1 MAEDSLSD
9 EELFLQCFLQIPTVQ
24 NGENPAL
31 LLLQISGSTGYLE
44 PAFFNWLSSAL
55 FIHITLNVHELE
67 YACSSPTDFEATPL
81 GKKKMISS

>member
-1 MAEDSLSD
+1 M
-9 EELFLQCFLQIPTVQ
+9 FLQIPTVQ

-67 YACSSPTDFEATPL
+67 YACSSPTDFEEGSKASEVLFSRSPPNEIGIMSVYL
-81 GKKKMISS
+81 